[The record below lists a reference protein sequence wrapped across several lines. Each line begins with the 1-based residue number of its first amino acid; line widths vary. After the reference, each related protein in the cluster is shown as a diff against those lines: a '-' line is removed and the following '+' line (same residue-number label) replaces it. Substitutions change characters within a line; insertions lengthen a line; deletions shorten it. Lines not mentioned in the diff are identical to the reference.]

1 MKFKDPKFDFEVNK
15 VYGAQAVTERQRWVE
30 RSKNLLNE
38 VNDLVSAADKK
49 LLTTDKQ
56 FIITNFAEEAE
67 MLEWAG
73 ISFGEE
79 NTIKLGKSIK
89 VSFKFLLKLLRAILL
104 NFDFFLLR
112 DLQS

>member
-1 MKFKDPKFDFEVNK
+1 
-15 VYGAQAVTERQRWVE
+15 
-30 RSKNLLNE
+30 
-38 VNDLVSAADKK
+38 
-49 LLTTDKQ
+49 
-56 FIITNFAEEAE
+56 